1 VNVGQLLVVDMAPA
15 FKKCAA
21 HAGGAIFG
29 VVVVVFNIRKDNC
42 GGPVVARGKWLVPVS
57 EDVSTGLQD
66 GVL

>member
-1 VNVGQLLVVDMAPA
+1 MAPA